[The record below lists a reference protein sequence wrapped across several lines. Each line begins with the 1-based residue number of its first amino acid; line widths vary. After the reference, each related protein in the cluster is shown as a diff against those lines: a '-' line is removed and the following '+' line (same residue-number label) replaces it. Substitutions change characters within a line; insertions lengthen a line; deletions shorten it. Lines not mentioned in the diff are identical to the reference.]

1 MRRITFISITSFTTL
16 LIGMLIFLS
25 IVGIKTDIFNNL
37 INEKVNELN
46 SKIKLDLNEVNF
58 KLNSSNFEFEVATLD
73 TKIVIN
79 EKKN

>member
-1 MRRITFISITSFTTL
+1 MRRIIFISITSITTL

-46 SKIKLDLNEVNF
+46 SKLLDLNEVNF
-58 KLNSSNFEFEVATLD
+58 KLNFQILNL
-73 TKIVIN
+73 K
-79 EKKN
+79 